1 MKTEPTDHGL
11 LMSGPM
17 ALAAY
22 RGLKTQTRRPMKPQP
37 KWIRVP
43 AYEGLPEGGF
53 WDWDGI
59 EMHHPPSEVLKRC
72 PFGLV
77 GDRVYVRETYQ
88 TLGHGSQF
96 GVEISYA
103 ADGPDPM
110 ANRIADKNVELGEC
124 PDHDDRWRPL
134 NWGKWRPSIHMPKWA
149 SRTWGTIK
157 SVRVQRLRDIT
168 WCDIRSEGVR
178 CPAHDFP
185 GGFCRSECQALRGA
199 FACLWD
205 DCYMKPGL
213 RWFDNPWVWAVTWR
227 KDG

>member
-1 MKTEPTDHGL
+1 
-11 LMSGPM
+11 M

-43 AYEGLPEGGF
+43 PCETIPVGGF
-53 WDWDGI
+53 WDWNGI
-59 EMHHPPSEVLKRC
+59 EMHQPPREVLKRC
-72 PFGLV
+72 PFGRV
-77 GDRVYVRETYQ
+77 GERIYVRETYQ

-110 ANRIADKNVELGEC
+110 ANRIADKNVEIGEC

-134 NWGKWRPSIHMPKWA
+134 NWGKWTPSIHMPKWA

-157 SVRVQRLRDIT
+157 SVRVERLRDISEE
-168 WCDIRSEGVR
+168 DAKAEGVL
-178 CPAHDFP
+178 PACVEYRGIAPEQPILGTDETFGSSP
-185 GGFCRSECQALRGA
+185 CRAS
-199 FACLWD
+199 FAVLWD
-205 DCYMKPGL
+205 TLYGDIVGL
-213 RWFDNPWVWAVTWR
+213 RWIDNPWAWAVEWE
-227 KDG
+227 KVEAIQ